1 MSVGTD
7 DRGSAI
13 VEFLGIGIGILVP
26 IVYVLLAAAGVQ
38 AGVFASTQA
47 AREAG
52 RAFVSSATLEEA
64 QRRAEAAA
72 RLAFEDHAI
81 LLPDDALTVTC
92 VGGPCLMPG
101 TDVIVDVRWQV
112 ALPWLPERIAGS
124 APSLVPI
131 HARHRVPVDEYR
143 GVPA

>member
-1 MSVGTD
+1 MSAATD

-13 VEFLGIGIGILVP
+13 IEFLGIGIGMLIP

-47 AREAG
+47 VREAG
-52 RAFVSSATLEEA
+52 RAFVSSATPGEA
-64 QRRAEAAA
+64 HLRAAAAA
-72 RLAFEDHAI
+72 RMAFEDHAI
-81 LLPDDALTVTC
+81 PLPDDALTVTC
-92 VGGPCLMPG
+92 VGGPCLTPG
-101 TDVIVDVRWQV
+101 THVIVDVRWTV
-112 ALPWLPERIAGS
+112 ALPWLPEGIAGS

>member
-1 MSVGTD
+1 MSLTTD

-13 VEFLGIGIGILVP
+13 VEFLGIGIGMLVP
-26 IVYVLLAAAGVQ
+26 IVYILVAVAGVQ

-47 AREAG
+47 VREAG
-52 RAFVSSATLEEA
+52 RAFVSSSTPEEA
-64 QRRAEAAA
+64 HRRAVAAA
-72 RLAFEDHAI
+72 RMAFEDHAI
-81 LLPDDALTVTC
+81 PLPDDALTVTC
-92 VGGPCLMPG
+92 HGGPCLVPG

-112 ALPWLPERIAGS
+112 ALPWLPDGIAGP

-143 GVPA
+143 GMPA